1 MHRLLRR
8 VALTLTGAA
17 IVGVSACEPAN
28 VTAARNDLQRGG
40 ARTFTLSLPIA
51 LDTFGVA
58 DFLPAQDTAT
68 TPTGLAGVTVSPE
81 SVTVQVG
88 DELRFDN
95 VNLASFAFGFE
106 QMLRTSPSTVS
117 VPLPAAGG
125 LADTLRF
132 STPGGSHILSATV
145 DTGTVARTM
154 ANATACDATVT
165 LTLVD
170 STGATVLAFPPTTV
184 PAGATMADSL
194 RADGKRIAG
203 YVRVV
208 PVVGFGACVPA
219 GGTQVTTDAAF
230 RAMTLASV
238 GLTNINEQF
247 DQTYDPLTTEPRLAA
262 VDTVVVDSGGLVLR
276 VQNRLPIA
284 VNVTWTLHGVTRG
297 GSELSG
303 VFTIP
308 AAPGDGSTVT
318 QQATVDLAGATMV
331 TGQVVGEVVA
341 VAQAASA
348 TITPTTAT
356 DAIALD
362 ASGSFA
368 VRRLA
373 GALDP
378 AKTPDLAVNVE
389 DSVEVDSASIDF
401 GDFTDAVKS
410 ATIND
415 AAIDLTLENTADAP
429 ITLTGV
435 TFGLVPVTPSGA
447 LARTGSGQF
456 AYETDSTTGTPIL
469 LPVVGSGG
477 SPIVVPRRGS
487 ASVTLQAAPL
497 VDRLVHLLL
506 DGQRVALVTVG
517 TATAGDGQP
526 SAIAAGD
533 VVGIRVNAVVG
544 LDVTLPAAGVTITRN
559 QTISGLG
566 LNPTDADQ
574 IAQRLLEATAF
585 LAVTNGT
592 PFAVDV
598 DVAVSPGGL
607 GNADIFSRS
616 DAVHL
621 APVSLAAPVV
631 DGSGV
636 VTTPAYDTAQV
647 TLTGTQ
653 TKVFFGD
660 SATAG
665 IRIHITPPAGSGGRG
680 AIRSTD
686 RVYVD
691 AHAEATVQ
699 SGGGS

>member
-1 MHRLLRR
+1 MHPLLRR
-8 VALTLTGAA
+8 VALILIGAA
-17 IVGVSACEPAN
+17 MVGVSACEPAN

-40 ARTFTLSLPIA
+40 ARTFTLNLPIA

-68 TPTGLAGVTVSPE
+68 TPSGLAGVAVSPE

-88 DELRFDN
+88 NELRFDN

-106 QMLRTSPSTVS
+106 QMLRTSQVTAS
-117 VPLPAAGG
+117 VPLPAAGA

-132 STPGGSHILSATV
+132 STPGGSHILTGTV
-145 DTGTVARTM
+145 DTGTVERTM
-154 ANATACDATVT
+154 VNNTACDATVT

-170 STGATVLAFPPTTV
+170 STGSTVLAFSPTSV
-184 PAGATMADSL
+184 PAGATVSDSL
-194 RADGKRIAG
+194 RADGASVAG

-219 GGTQVTTDAAF
+219 AGTQVTTDATF
-230 RAMTLASV
+230 RPMTLASV

-247 DQTYDPLTTEPRLAA
+247 DQTYDPLTTEPRISAI
-262 VDTVVVDSGGLVLR
+262 DTVVVDSGGLTLS

-284 VNVTWTLHGVTRG
+284 VQVTWTLHGVTRG
-297 GSELSG
+297 GTELSG

-308 AAPGDGSTVT
+308 AAPGDGTTVT
-318 QQATVDLAGATMV
+318 QQATIDLSGATMI
-331 TGQVVGEVVA
+331 TSQVVGEVVA
-341 VAQAASA
+341 VAQAPSA

-356 DAIALD
+356 NAITLD
-362 ASGSFA
+362 ATGSFT
-368 VRRLA
+368 VGRLA

-378 AKTPDLAVNVE
+378 AKTPDLSVNVE

-435 TFGLVPVTPSGA
+435 TLGLVQVTPSGA
-447 LARTGSGQF
+447 LARNGSGQL
-456 AYETDSTTGTPIL
+456 AYETDSTTGAPIL
-469 LPVVGSGG
+469 LAVTAPGG
-477 SPIVVPRRGS
+477 GPLVVPRNGT
-487 ASVTLQAAPL
+487 ATVTLQAAPL

-506 DGQRVALVTVG
+506 DGQRVALVAVG
-517 TATAGDGQP
+517 TASAGDGQP

-533 VVGIRVNAVVG
+533 VVAIRVNAVVG

-559 QTISGLG
+559 ETISGLG

-574 IAQRLLEATAF
+574 IAQRLLEATGF

-598 DVAVSPGGL
+598 DVAVSPGAL
-607 GNADIFSRS
+607 GNVDIFSRS

-621 APVSLAAPVV
+621 SPVSLAAPLV
-631 DGSGV
+631 DSSGV
-636 VTTPAYDTAQV
+636 VTTPAHDTAQV

-660 SATAG
+660 SVTAG

-699 SGGGS
+699 SGGAP

>member
-1 MHRLLRR
+1 MHRRLRR

-17 IVGVSACEPAN
+17 VVAVSACEPAN

-40 ARTFTLSLPIA
+40 ARTFTLNLPIA
-51 LDTFGVA
+51 LDTFGVV
-58 DFLPAQDTAT
+58 DFLPTQDTAT
-68 TPTGLAGVTVSPE
+68 TPTGLAGVAVSPE
-81 SVTVQVG
+81 SVTVRVG

-95 VNLASFAFGFE
+95 VNLTSFAFGFE
-106 QMLRTSPSTVS
+106 QMLRTSQSAAS
-117 VPLPAAGG
+117 VPLPAAGA

-132 STPGGSHILSATV
+132 ATPGGSHILAATV
-145 DTGTVARTM
+145 DTGTVERTM
-154 ANATACDATVT
+154 GNNTACAATVT

-170 STGATVLAFPPTTV
+170 SAGTTVLAFSPMAV
-184 PAGATMADSL
+184 PAGATVSDSL
-194 RADGKRIAG
+194 RADGASIAG

-208 PVVGFGACVPA
+208 PGVSFGACVPA
-219 GGTQVTTDAAF
+219 AGTQVVTDAVF
-230 RAMTLASV
+230 RPMTLASV
-238 GLTNINEQF
+238 QLANVNEQF
-247 DQTYDPLTTEPRLAA
+247 DQTYDPLTAEPRISSI
-262 VDTVVVDSGGLVLR
+262 DTVVVGSGGLTLSA
-276 VQNRLPIA
+276 QNRLPIPLQ
-284 VNVTWTLHGVTRG
+284 VTWTLHGVTRG

-303 VFTIP
+303 LFTIP

-318 QQATVDLAGATMV
+318 QQATVDLSGATMV

-356 DAIALD
+356 NAVALD
-362 ASGSFA
+362 ATGSFT
-368 VRRLA
+368 VGRLA
-373 GALDP
+373 GSLDP
-378 AKTPDLAVNVE
+378 AKTPDLSVSVK

-401 GDFTDAVKS
+401 GDFTDAMKS

-415 AAIDLTLENTADAP
+415 AVIDLTLENTADAP

-435 TFGLVPVTPSGA
+435 TLGLVQVTPSGA
-447 LARTGSGQF
+447 LARNGSGQL

-469 LPVVGSGG
+469 LPIVASGG
-477 SPIVVPRRGS
+477 GPLTVPRSGS
-487 ASVTLQAAPL
+487 ATVSIQAAAL

-526 SAIAAGD
+526 AAIAAGD

-559 QTISGLG
+559 ETISGLG

-598 DVAVSPGGL
+598 DVAVSPGAL
-607 GNADIFSRS
+607 GSADIFSRS

-621 APVSLAAPVV
+621 SPVSLAAPPV
-631 DGSGV
+631 DASGV
-636 VTTPAYDTAQV
+636 VTTPAHDTAQV

-660 SATAG
+660 SVTAG

-699 SGGGS
+699 SGGGA